1 VTTTNPC
8 PRCGAERPAH
18 AAFCSKC
25 GTKIT
30 PPASSRVQQTP
41 NRHESAPRAAG
52 PVTGSSPAQ
61 SGTNRKFSLWVLGLL
76 LLSQVWGLVHRLAS
90 GPPVGLGAYGH
101 SSGGV
106 FHYYL
111 DCYPILYVFLIAF
124 FLGLFVMVL
133 RGTPRE

>member
-1 VTTTNPC
+1 MTTTNPC

-76 LLSQVWGLVHRLAS
+76 LLSQV
-90 GPPVGLGAYGH
+90 
-101 SSGGV
+101 
-106 FHYYL
+106 
-111 DCYPILYVFLIAF
+111 
-124 FLGLFVMVL
+124 
-133 RGTPRE
+133 